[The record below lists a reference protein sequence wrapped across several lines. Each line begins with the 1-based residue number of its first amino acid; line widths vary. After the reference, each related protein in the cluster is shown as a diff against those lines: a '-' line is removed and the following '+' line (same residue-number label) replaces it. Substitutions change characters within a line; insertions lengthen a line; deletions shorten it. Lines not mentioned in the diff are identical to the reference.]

1 MSAASEIMSE
11 KVAWVTGAG
20 SGIGQAAAIE
30 LARAGALVVASGRR
44 SEALEDTRQRITHLG
59 GRIEKMP
66 LDVSDRKQVQHAAHE
81 IIERHGRIDILVNAA
96 GLNVGKR
103 HWNDMAPESWDHVR
117 GVNLDGAFYCAAAAL
132 SAMRER
138 RDGLVIN
145 ISSWFGR
152 YDGYLAGPAYN
163 ASKTAMAAMSASLNF
178 EEGVNGIR
186 SCVIFPGEVATDIL
200 KVRPVKPGPEEI
212 ARMLRPEDLGR
223 LVRFLAEAPPHM
235 CLNEIVVS
243 PTWNRMILG
252 GADLQLAPK
261 TS

>member
-1 MSAASEIMSE
+1 MSE

-30 LARAGALVVASGRR
+30 LARAGALVVVSGRR
-44 SEALEDTRQRITHLG
+44 SEALEDTRQRITQSG
-59 GRIEKMP
+59 GRVEKLP
-66 LDVSDRKQVQHAAHE
+66 LDVSDRKQVEHAAHE
-81 IIERHGRIDILVNAA
+81 IIERHGRIDVLVNAA
-96 GLNVGKR
+96 GLNVPKR
-103 HWNDMAPESWDHVR
+103 HWSDMAPESWDHVR

-132 SAMRER
+132 PAMRER

-163 ASKTAMAAMSASLNF
+163 AAKHAVAAMTASLNI

-186 SCVIFPGEVATDIL
+186 ACVIFPGEVATAIL
-200 KVRPVKPGPEEI
+200 KVRPVQPRPEDV

-223 LVRFLAEAPPHM
+223 LVRFVAEAPPHM
-235 CLNEIVVS
+235 CLNEVVVS

-261 TS
+261 TG